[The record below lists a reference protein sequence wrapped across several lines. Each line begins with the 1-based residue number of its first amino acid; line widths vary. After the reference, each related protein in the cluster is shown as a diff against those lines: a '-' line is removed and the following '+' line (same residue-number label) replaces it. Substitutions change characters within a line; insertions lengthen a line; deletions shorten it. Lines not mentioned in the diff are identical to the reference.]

1 MNKKILLIDDDP
13 DMIDMY
19 QPYLQQNGY
28 DVKAAYNTTEAKE
41 IFPEFNPDVVFCDL
55 VMEHFDSGF
64 VLCHWMAR
72 QPGRNK
78 RWVVIFTSTGH
89 ETGYRFSTQTR
100 EEKSWINADDYL
112 DKPIAPRDLLQYVE
126 EKVLPALAEKNK

>member
-1 MNKKILLIDDDP
+1 MNKRILLIDDDP
-13 DMIDMY
+13 DLIDMY

-41 IFPEFNPDVVFCDL
+41 LFESFDPGIIFCDL

-64 VLCHWMAR
+64 VLTHWLGR
-72 QPGRNK
+72 QANRDD

-89 ETGYRFSTQTR
+89 ETGYRFSTKTK

-112 DKPIAPRDLLQYVE
+112 DKPIAPRDLLQYIE
-126 EKVLPALAEKNK
+126 EKVIPALEEK